1 MLSLCRSSERVATV
15 SSSPSSLTTLPLL
28 EVPLHFDFWKL
39 PFSFDAQ
46 ELPWVWRQLSWPSCF
61 LLVAWGKGFSSWI
74 WIILIVISNFKVLFS
89 GWDTHLSMSDSW
101 TVIKRVKCGK
111 LFFTCNGWNS
121 VKLRSDSSNM
131 WYFQV
136 PLSILSYF
144 VFFEMA
150 LSKVASANH
159 LIKKTSWLKWN
170 LMK

>member
-1 MLSLCRSSERVATV
+1 MRCRSSERVATV

-39 PFSFDAQ
+39 FFSFDAQ

-74 WIILIVISNFKVLFS
+74 WIILIVIIFRMGYTSQYVWFLN
-89 GWDTHLSMSDSW
+89 SDQA
-101 TVIKRVKCGK
+101 GK
-111 LFFTCNGWNS
+111 MWKALLYS

-159 LIKKTSWLKWN
+159 LIKKTSWLTWN

>member
-1 MLSLCRSSERVATV
+1 MRCRSSERVATV

-74 WIILIVISNFKVLFS
+74 WIILIMISNFKVLFS

-111 LFFTCNGWNS
+111 LFFT
-121 VKLRSDSSNM
+121 VSN
-131 WYFQV
+131 WDLILQICDIFKC
-136 PLSILSYF
+136 LCLSYPI
-144 VFFEMA
+144 
-150 LSKVASANH
+150 LCS
-159 LIKKTSWLKWN
+159 LKW
-170 LMK
+170 LSRRLPVPII